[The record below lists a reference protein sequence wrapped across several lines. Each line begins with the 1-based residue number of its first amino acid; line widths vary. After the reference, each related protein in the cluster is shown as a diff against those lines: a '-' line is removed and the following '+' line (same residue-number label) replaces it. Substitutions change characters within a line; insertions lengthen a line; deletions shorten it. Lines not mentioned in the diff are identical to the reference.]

1 MKISNLSSLAWLI
14 SCLFLIAAACWYPK
28 WSKPVWEATLSW
40 DVSGYYWYLPTYLI
54 YQDPQ
59 QMEFKDSILEKY
71 QPSWEFYQAFPYK
84 EGYVM
89 KYSMG
94 LALQY
99 LPFFAAGHVWASL
112 SDYPAD
118 GFSFPY
124 QAAIHWGSLLIAF
137 WGLWL
142 TRLNLRRYFRD
153 ETTALVILLIGIG
166 TNYFNYASVDAALTH
181 NYLFTLYALLIWL
194 SIRWHEKPTPKYG
207 LAIGLVVGLA
217 ALTRPT
223 DIISILIPLV
233 WGWNGWRDRLNL
245 FWKRR
250 QDLALAALA
259 ALAVGALQLIYW
271 KSVSGEWVVYSY
283 QDQGFSFLHPHLK
296 NVFFSYKKGWL
307 VYSPLLSLA
316 IVGFLFL
323 ARKKELFWVAF
334 LFFIV
339 NTWIVSAWDV
349 WWYGGS
355 FGQRAMVQS
364 YALLAFP
371 MAALVEA
378 GWKRWWSRVV
388 LLPILLFGI
397 ALNLFQTWQA
407 HLGGLDPE
415 NMNRAYYWQL
425 FFNTHVT
432 ASDQLLMDSD
442 VRPFRNPK
450 VVETVFFRDF
460 EVIGPDSLQV
470 SRDTAFSGNQSLKID
485 PLSKS
490 TIYSIPYQPDQNKV
504 NGLHVS
510 GQFFGY
516 KKEWDIW
523 KMGQLHIAFA
533 QSGVTIYDNQVRVPR
548 VMESRHWVEIGADFR
563 FPEESFDEIR
573 VYFDNPSEVK
583 TVYIDDLKV
592 ELVYGK

>member
-1 MKISNLSSLAWLI
+1 
-14 SCLFLIAAACWYPK
+14 
-28 WSKPVWEATLSW
+28 
-40 DVSGYYWYLPTYLI
+40 
-54 YQDPQ
+54 
-59 QMEFKDSILEKY
+59 
-71 QPSWEFYQAFPYK
+71 
-84 EGYVM
+84 M

-153 ETTALVILLIGIG
+153 EVAALVILLVGIG
-166 TNYFNYASVDAALTH
+166 TNYFNYASIDAALTH

-194 SIRWHEKPTPKYG
+194 SIRWHEKPNAKYG

-223 DIISILIPLV
+223 DIIVGLIPLL
-233 WGWNGWRDRLNL
+233 WGWNGLRARLDL
-245 FWKRR
+245 FRKRR
-250 QDLALAALA
+250 LDLGIAALA
-259 ALAVGALQLIYW
+259 ALAVGAFQLIYW
-271 KSVSGEWVVYSY
+271 KSVSGDWIVYSY
-283 QDQGFSFLHPHLK
+283 QDQGFSFLHPHLLD
-296 NVFFSYKKGWL
+296 VFFSYKKGWL

-323 ARKKELFWVAF
+323 WRRKDLFWVAF

-378 GWKRWWSRVV
+378 GWKLWWSRVV
-388 LLPILLFGI
+388 LFSILLFGI

-407 HLGGLDPE
+407 HAGGLDPE
-415 NMNRAYYWQL
+415 NMNRAYYWKL
-425 FFNTHVT
+425 FFNTRVT
-432 ASDQLLMDSD
+432 TTDQFLMDSN
-442 VRPFRNPK
+442 VRPFRHPK

-460 EVIGPDSLQV
+460 ESPGSDSLQI
-470 SRDTAFSGNQSLKID
+470 SRDTAFSGNQSLKIG
-485 PLSKS
+485 PLSRS
-490 TIYSIPYQPDQNKV
+490 VFYSIPYQPDLKKA
-504 NGLHVS
+504 NGVHVS

-523 KMGQLHIAFA
+523 KMGQLHVAFA
-533 QSGVTIYDNQVRVPR
+533 QSGTTIYDNLVRVPR
-548 VMESRHWVEIGADFR
+548 VMKSRHWVETGADFR
-563 FPEESFDEIR
+563 FSTEPFDEIR
-573 VYFDNPSEVK
+573 VYFDNLSEVK

-592 ELVYGK
+592 ELLHGK